1 MNVKYGLPCASAVI
15 DDHPVSLQVQ
25 PLVLGNFFCGQEEMA
40 DKVSVDF
47 GHAVNIGNMFF
58 WNDECV
64 DGRLR
69 VHVLEG
75 GHEIIFVNDFGRDFF
90 CDDPA
95 ENAARIG
102 AHFFPSTF
110 SEKLLKKQLR
120 SPVWHAGPVC
130 STLTRSVSWSQ
141 S

>member
-1 MNVKYGLPCASAVI
+1 MNVKYGLPCACAVI
-15 DDHPVSLQVQ
+15 DDHPVSLRVQ
-25 PLVLGNFFCGQEEMA
+25 PPVLSDFFCDQEEMA
-40 DKVSVDF
+40 DKISVGF
-47 GHAVNIGNMFF
+47 GHAVNIGNMLF
-58 WNDECV
+58 WNDESV

-95 ENAARIG
+95 ENAAWIE
-102 AHFFPSTF
+102 AHFVLSPF